1 MTGTVAVLGAN
12 GFIGCRTVELLQLSG
27 WANVRPIVRRP
38 DTLASLSRFAIDAM
52 VADARD
58 LQALT
63 AAFAGCQYVVHA
75 VAGDA
80 RTIVDAIEPVY
91 RAAAAAGVLR
101 LIYLSS
107 ASVHGQSPPPGT
119 DERARCMTIKRSSTT
134 MRRFMPNADLGTC
147 HAMARCR

>member
-38 DTLASLSRFAIDAM
+38 DAFASLSRFAIDAM

-58 LQALT
+58 IQALT
-63 AAFAGCQYVVHA
+63 AAFAGCKYVVHA

-119 DERARCMTIKRSSTT
+119 DETSA
-134 MRRFMPNADLGTC
+134 
-147 HAMARCR
+147 